1 MKKPLFVKF
10 MKKKGLEDKILKQNE
25 IVEKKNK
32 PLFLKYMEKKEK
44 EKSKNENREKQKE
57 QPMFYK
63 FINKKEKNAQ
73 KNENKPSPPI
83 KKAKIQRY
91 KNKNKTPI
99 HNLGTS
105 GESDKTIKSFNQ
117 SLSMNREKNDSKDI
131 ENTNKKNEIKMI
143 IDTRVMKYNTYEL
156 NTLRYEEALNVD
168 KRNYIQYYFSLLKT
182 QHLFTFSFY
191 PINDYNSRFI
201 KIDLFFLYFTI
212 SYSVNALFFNDK
224 TMHQIYEDG
233 GKYNFIYQIPQI
245 IYSSFISGFLNYI
258 LKMLSLSEKNIL
270 QVKHELNIDNIDKK
284 AVEVAKFL
292 KYKYI
297 LFFVISTPFLF
308 FCWYYIGC
316 FCAVYKNT
324 QIHLTKDTLISLGF
338 SFLYPIFLYILPGI
352 FRIPSLHAVKKDKEC
367 IYKFSKIMQLIL

>member
-1 MKKPLFVKF
+1 
-10 MKKKGLEDKILKQNE
+10 
-25 IVEKKNK
+25 
-32 PLFLKYMEKKEK
+32 
-44 EKSKNENREKQKE
+44 
-57 QPMFYK
+57 
-63 FINKKEKNAQ
+63 
-73 KNENKPSPPI
+73 
-83 KKAKIQRY
+83 
-91 KNKNKTPI
+91 
-99 HNLGTS
+99 
-105 GESDKTIKSFNQ
+105 
-117 SLSMNREKNDSKDI
+117 MNREKNDSKDI

-324 QIHLTKDTLISLGF
+324 QTHLTKDTLISLGF

-367 IYKFSKIMQLIL
+367 MYKFSKIMQLIL